1 MIKLETLYKEDSV
14 GKLREWTM
22 VINNNSYH
30 AVKGLIDGKKTT
42 DQPRVVVGKNI
53 GRANATTNEEQAL
66 LEAKSRWDKKLKAGY
81 AETLEGAR
89 LKKFYEPML
98 AQKFE
103 DREATLEYPV
113 CSQPKLDG
121 IRCIVQ
127 KKDGKIVSHTRTGRE
142 IETIPHV
149 LHELR
154 YFFELYPNAVLDGE
168 LYNHALKSDFNK
180 IVSLVR
186 KQVPVR
192 SEKQTDKAFAKK
204 EQAFKERMVEAKA
217 MIQYWVY
224 DCPRIGELDESN
236 TFTER
241 FEKMSK
247 AYSFYIQNDS
257 SVVLVPTEN
266 ISDKETL
273 DVFYAEWLKKGFEG
287 QMVRK
292 DAPYENKRSATLLK
306 RKEFTDAEY
315 KVLDI
320 EKGDGNRTG
329 TAKHLVCYCPTA
341 KRTFNSNI
349 KGNFKYLKEVLDNR
363 EYYIGQLATIKFFEL
378 TPDGIPRFPFAIAFR
393 DYE

>member
-1 MIKLETLYKEDSV
+1 MIKLETLYKVDSV

-22 VINNNSYH
+22 IIDNNSYH
-30 AVKGLIDGKKTT
+30 AVKGLVDGKKTT
-42 DQPRVVVGKNI
+42 DKPRVAVGKNI
-53 GRANATTNEEQAL
+53 GRANATTNEEQAG
-66 LEAKSRWDKKLKAGY
+66 LEAQSRWEKKLKAGY
-81 AETLEGAR
+81 AETPKKAES
-89 LKKFYEPML
+89 KKFYEPML

-113 CSQPKLDG
+113 YSQPKLDG

-127 KKDGKIVSHTRTGRE
+127 MKDGKIVSHTRTGRE
-142 IETIPHV
+142 IETIPHI
-149 LHELR
+149 LEELK
-154 YFFELYPNAVLDGE
+154 FFFDLYPNAVLDGE

-192 SEKQTDKAFAKK
+192 SEKQTDNAFAKK
-204 EQAFKERMVEAKA
+204 VKAFEDRMVEAKS

-224 DCPRIGELDESN
+224 DCPRMGELNESN
-236 TFTER
+236 TFSER
-241 FEKMSK
+241 FEKLTNQ
-247 AYSFYIQNDS
+247 FELGNPFPDG
-257 SVVLVPTEN
+257 VVLVPTEN

-320 EKGDGNRTG
+320 EEGDGNRTG
-329 TAKHLVCYCPTA
+329 TAKHLVCYCPTTD
-341 KRTFNSNI
+341 KTFNSNI
-349 KGNFKYLKEVLDNR
+349 KGNFEYLKEILDNR

>member
-1 MIKLETLYKEDSV
+1 M
-14 GKLREWTM
+14 
-22 VINNNSYH
+22 
-30 AVKGLIDGKKTT
+30 
-42 DQPRVVVGKNI
+42 
-53 GRANATTNEEQAL
+53 
-66 LEAKSRWDKKLKAGY
+66 
-81 AETLEGAR
+81 
-89 LKKFYEPML
+89 
-98 AQKFE
+98 
-103 DREATLEYPV
+103 
-113 CSQPKLDG
+113 
-121 IRCIVQ
+121 
-127 KKDGKIVSHTRTGRE
+127 
-142 IETIPHV
+142 
-149 LHELR
+149 
-154 YFFELYPNAVLDGE
+154 
-168 LYNHALKSDFNK
+168 
-180 IVSLVR
+180 
-186 KQVPVR
+186 PVR

-247 AYSFYIQNDS
+247 AYSFYLQNDS

-292 DAPYENKRSATLLK
+292 DAPYENKRSFTLLK

-320 EKGDGNRTG
+320 EEGDGNRTG
-329 TAKHLVCYCPTA
+329 TVKHLVCYCPTTD
-341 KRTFNSNI
+341 RTFNSNV
-349 KGNFKYLKEVLDNR
+349 KGNFEYLKEVLDNR

>member
-1 MIKLETLYKEDSV
+1 MMKMRTLYKIDSV

-22 VINNNSYH
+22 VVENNSYH
-30 AVKGLIDGKKTT
+30 AVKGLVDGKKTT
-42 DQPRVVVGKNI
+42 DKPRVTFGKNI
-53 GRANATTNEEQAL
+53 GRANATSDEEQAE

-81 AETLEGAR
+81 AETPEEAES
-89 LKKFYEPML
+89 KKFYEPML

-127 KKDGKIVSHTRTGRE
+127 KKDGKIISRTRNGRA
-142 IETIPHV
+142 IEAIPHI
-149 LHELR
+149 LEELEHL
-154 YFFELYPNAVLDGE
+154 FEKSPDAIIDGE
-168 LYNHALKSDFNK
+168 LYNHDLKDDFNK

-186 KQVPVR
+186 KQVPIR

-204 EQAFKERMVEAKA
+204 VDTFVERMAESREMV
-217 MIQYWVY
+217 QYWVY
-224 DCPRIGELDESN
+224 DAPRIGGLDESS

-241 FEKMSK
+241 FDALNFLLPQQS
-247 AYSFYIQNDS
+247 YC
-257 SVVLVPTEN
+257 VVSVPTA
-266 ISDKETL
+266 SVPDKKTL
-273 DVFYAEWLKKGFEG
+273 DELYREWLNEGFEG

-292 DAPYENKRSATLLK
+292 NAPYENKRSTTLLK
-306 RKEFTDAEY
+306 RKEFQDAEY

-320 EKGDGNRTG
+320 EEGDGNRAG
-329 TAKHLVCYCPTA
+329 TAKHLVCYCPTTN
-341 KRTFNSNI
+341 KKFHSNV
-349 KGNFKYLKEVLDNR
+349 KGNFEYLKEVLDNR

-378 TPDGIPRFPFAIAFR
+378 TPDGIPRFPYAIAFR

>member
-1 MIKLETLYKEDSV
+1 M
-14 GKLREWTM
+14 
-22 VINNNSYH
+22 
-30 AVKGLIDGKKTT
+30 
-42 DQPRVVVGKNI
+42 
-53 GRANATTNEEQAL
+53 
-66 LEAKSRWDKKLKAGY
+66 
-81 AETLEGAR
+81 
-89 LKKFYEPML
+89 
-98 AQKFE
+98 
-103 DREATLEYPV
+103 
-113 CSQPKLDG
+113 
-121 IRCIVQ
+121 
-127 KKDGKIVSHTRTGRE
+127 
-142 IETIPHV
+142 
-149 LHELR
+149 R

-247 AYSFYIQNDS
+247 AYSFYLQNDS

-292 DAPYENKRSATLLK
+292 DAPYENKRSFTLLK

-320 EKGDGNRTG
+320 EEGDGNRTG
-329 TAKHLVCYCPTA
+329 TVKHLVCYCPTTD
-341 KRTFNSNI
+341 RTFNSNV
-349 KGNFKYLKEVLDNR
+349 KGNFEYLKEVLDNR

>member
-1 MIKLETLYKEDSV
+1 
-14 GKLREWTM
+14 M
-22 VINNNSYH
+22 VIDNDSYH
-30 AVKGLIDGKKTT
+30 AVKGLVDGKKTT
-42 DQPRVVVGKNI
+42 DQPRVAVGKNI
-53 GRANATTNEEQAL
+53 GRANATTNEGQAE
-66 LEAKSRWDKKLKAGY
+66 LEAQSRWEKKLKAGY
-81 AETLEGAR
+81 AETPKKAES
-89 LKKFYEPML
+89 KKFYEPML

-127 KKDGKIVSHTRTGRE
+127 KKNGKIVSHTRTGRE

-149 LHELR
+149 LEELK
-154 YFFELYPNAVLDGE
+154 YFFDLYPNAILDGE

-192 SEKQTDKAFAKK
+192 SEKQTDNAFAKK
-204 EQAFKERMVEAKA
+204 VQAFKGRMVEAKA
-217 MIQYWVY
+217 MIQYWIY

-236 TFTER
+236 TFSER
-241 FEKMSK
+241 FDEFCLRF
-247 AYSFYIQNDS
+247 APQRPDS

-273 DVFYAEWLKKGFEG
+273 DEFYAEWLKKGFEG

-320 EKGDGNRTG
+320 EEGDGNRTG
-329 TAKHLVCYCPTA
+329 TVKHLVCYCPTTD
-341 KRTFNSNI
+341 RTFNSNV
-349 KGNFKYLKEVLDNR
+349 KGNFEYLKEVLDNR

>member
-1 MIKLETLYKEDSV
+1 M

-53 GRANATTNEEQAL
+53 GRANATTNEEQAQ

-127 KKDGKIVSHTRTGRE
+127 KKNGKIVSHTRTGRE

-149 LHELR
+149 LEELK
-154 YFFELYPNAVLDGE
+154 YFFEIYPNAILDGE

-192 SEKQTDKAFAKK
+192 SEKQTDNAFAKK
-204 EQAFKERMVEAKA
+204 VQAFKGRMVEAKA
-217 MIQYWVY
+217 MIQYWIY

-236 TFTER
+236 TFSER
-241 FEKMSK
+241 FDEFCLRF
-247 AYSFYIQNDS
+247 APQRPDS

-273 DVFYAEWLKKGFEG
+273 DEFYAEWLKKGFEG

-320 EKGDGNRTG
+320 EEGDGNRTG
-329 TAKHLVCYCPTA
+329 TVKHLVCYCPTTD
-341 KRTFNSNI
+341 RTFNSNV
-349 KGNFKYLKEVLDNR
+349 KGNFEYLKEVLDNR

>member
-1 MIKLETLYKEDSV
+1 MIKLRTLYKEDSV

-22 VINNNSYH
+22 VINDNSYH
-30 AVKGLIDGKKTT
+30 AVKGLMDGKKTT

-53 GRANATTNEEQAL
+53 GRANATTNEEQAQ

-113 CSQPKLDG
+113 YSQPKLDG

-127 KKDGKIVSHTRTGRE
+127 KKNGKIVSHTRTGRE

-149 LHELR
+149 LEELK
-154 YFFELYPNAVLDGE
+154 YFFEIYPNAILDGE

-192 SEKQTDKAFAKK
+192 SEKQTDNAFAKK
-204 EQAFKERMVEAKA
+204 VQAFEGRMVEAKA
-217 MIQYWVY
+217 MIQYWIY
-224 DCPRIGELDESN
+224 DCPRIGKLDESN
-236 TFTER
+236 TFSER
-241 FEKMSK
+241 FDEFRLRF
-247 AYSFYIQNDS
+247 APHRPDS

-273 DVFYAEWLKKGFEG
+273 DEFYAEWLKKGFEG

-292 DAPYENKRSATLLK
+292 NAPYENKRSATLLK

-320 EKGDGNRTG
+320 EEGDGNRTG
-329 TAKHLVCYCPTA
+329 TVKHLVCYCPTTD
-341 KRTFNSNI
+341 RTFNSNV
-349 KGNFKYLKEVLDNR
+349 KGNFEYLKEVLDNR